1 MFSLLSP
8 TQPSALVS
16 CDPQNRDYP
25 HAQREDQ
32 LAGQIASPIQGIL
45 QGLSEPLLAYQL
57 SLEGPVAAK
66 LDSAIS
72 NCTKVKRNDGV
83 IIFAALQLSGIRAD
97 NQKMTVTPKLSSG
110 LNIRP
115 ASLTK

>member
-1 MFSLLSP
+1 M
-8 TQPSALVS
+8 
-16 CDPQNRDYP
+16 
-25 HAQREDQ
+25 
-32 LAGQIASPIQGIL
+32 
-45 QGLSEPLLAYQL
+45 
-57 SLEGPVAAK
+57 AAK
-66 LDSAIS
+66 VDSAIP